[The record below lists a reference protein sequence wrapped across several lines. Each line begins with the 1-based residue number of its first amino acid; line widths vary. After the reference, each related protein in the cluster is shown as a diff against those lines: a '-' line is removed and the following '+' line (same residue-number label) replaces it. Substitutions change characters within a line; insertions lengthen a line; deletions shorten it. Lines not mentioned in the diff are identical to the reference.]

1 MKAAVLEK
9 VGQLELREVPDP
21 LCPEDGLLMDIG
33 ACAVCGTD
41 VKVWRHGHKHIRPP
55 RVTGHELAG
64 TVLEVGVNV
73 SGFSAGDRVAVAPA
87 VPCGQCPY
95 CHAGA
100 QGMCD
105 DLTAIGYHY
114 DGGFA
119 EMMAVPPRAVR
130 NGCVNPLP
138 DGLSFAE
145 AAIAEPLACCINGQE
160 LSGVKLGDTVVVMGS
175 GPIGCFH
182 IQLARA
188 LGAAQTV
195 LVDISADRLAMSAPA
210 KADVY
215 FDSSKADPVQ
225 AVMDL
230 TGGRGADVIITA
242 CSVGAAQEQALQ
254 MVAKRG
260 NVNFFGGLPKDNP
273 YIKFDSNLPH
283 YKEFTVVGTHGSAPR
298 HNKLALDLIAS
309 GRIDAESLITHKLPL
324 DRVIEGI
331 ETTERAAGLKVIIE
345 PNGSR

>member
-9 VGQLELREVPDP
+9 VGQLQVREVPDP
-21 LCPEDGLLMDIG
+21 VCPSDGLLIEVG

-41 VKVWRHGHKHIRPP
+41 VKVLRHGHKHIVPP

-64 TVLEVGVNV
+64 TVVEVGRGV
-73 SGFSAGDRVAVAPA
+73 SGFSVGDRVAVAPA

-95 CHAGA
+95 CRSGA
-100 QGMCD
+100 PGMCD

-130 NGCVNPLP
+130 NGCVNAVP
-138 DGLSFAE
+138 GALSFDE

-160 LSGVKLGDTVVVMGS
+160 LSGVKLGDTVVVMGA

-182 IQLARA
+182 VQLARA
-188 LGAAQTV
+188 HGAARTV
-195 LVDISADRLAMSAPA
+195 LVDISAERLTMSGPA

-215 FDSSKADPVQ
+215 FDSSKADPVA
-225 AVMDL
+225 AVMEM
-230 TGGRGADVIITA
+230 TGGRGAEVVITA

-283 YKEFTVVGTHGSAPR
+283 YREFSVVGTHGSAPR
-298 HNKLALDLIAS
+298 HNKLALAMIGA
-309 GRIDAESLITHKLPL
+309 GRIDAKSLITHRFPL
-324 DRVIEGI
+324 DQVLRGI
-331 ETTERAAGLKVIIE
+331 ETTERAAGLKVIID
-345 PNGSR
+345 PKA